1 MASPAYQDV
10 CDCGS
15 LDRAVTAEGEAR
27 LAVDVLGVAHV
38 RAVIALVY

>member
-10 CDCGS
+10 CDRRS
-15 LDRAVTAEGEAR
+15 LDGTITAEGEAW

-38 RAVIALVY
+38 RAVVALVY